1 MQESMDAA
9 DVRKLMGGGYVPK
22 RPARSVTVATN
33 VIEPSELTHAQ
44 HEQVDSS
51 AVKRIAGGMKKAQL
65 EQRWL
70 NVWHSLFAHLPAPTM
85 QYRFHA
91 TRKWRF
97 DFAFVEQRLAV
108 EIDGGAF
115 IRGGHN
121 RGAQQQK
128 DYEKMNNAVKLGW
141 RVLRFNTKDMADA
154 EAVVTFVAEVLCD
167 AKEVA

>member
-1 MQESMDAA
+1 VQETMTPEE
-9 DVRKLMGGGYVPK
+9 VRKLMSGGYVPK
-22 RPARSVTVATN
+22 RPAQRVSVATGA
-33 VIEPSELTHAQ
+33 IEPSELTHAQ
-44 HEQVDSS
+44 HEQIDSS

-65 EQRWL
+65 EQRFLESWRR
-70 NVWHSLFAHLPAPTM
+70 LFAHLPAPTM
-85 QYRFHA
+85 QYKFHA

-97 DFAFVEQRLAV
+97 DFSFIDQRLAV

-115 IRGGHN
+115 IHGGHS

-154 EAVVTFVAEVLCD
+154 EAVVTFVAKVLCD
-167 AKEVA
+167 AKEVV